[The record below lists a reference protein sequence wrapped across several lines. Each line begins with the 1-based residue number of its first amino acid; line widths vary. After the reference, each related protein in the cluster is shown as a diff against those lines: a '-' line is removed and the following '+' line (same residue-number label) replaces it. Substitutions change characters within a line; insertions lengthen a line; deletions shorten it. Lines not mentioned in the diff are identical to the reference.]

1 MYKGKLD
8 VVNVFMMDQRKNMN
22 EIRLWI
28 TSVNLVVSSTKLMT
42 KEIISSQEWIP
53 ELKRDWSQ

>member
-42 KEIISSQEWIP
+42 KEIISSQE
-53 ELKRDWSQ
+53 